1 MSDALIPPV
10 RRTLRAIACTVVPD
24 AARLDEASWAE
35 LEGIIEGAVAARPPA
50 VRRQLGAF
58 LRLVGVIPVLRYGR
72 PFAALDERRRGR
84 VLAWLEDSPLL
95 LARRGFWGVRTLV
108 YMGYYA
114 RPAAA
119 AEIGYR
125 AGARGWE
132 GRR

>member
-1 MSDALIPPV
+1 MSDAVLPPV
-10 RRTLRAIACTVVPD
+10 RRTLRAIACTAVPD
-24 AARLDEASWAE
+24 AARLDEESWGE
-35 LEGIIEGAVAARPPA
+35 LEGIMERAIAARPQR
-50 VRRQLGAF
+50 VRRQLAA
-58 LRLVGVIPVLRYGR
+58 LVRLIGIIPVLRYGR
-72 PFAALDERRRGR
+72 PFAALDGARRAR
-84 VLAWLEDSPLL
+84 VLSWLEDSPLL

-132 GRR
+132 ARR